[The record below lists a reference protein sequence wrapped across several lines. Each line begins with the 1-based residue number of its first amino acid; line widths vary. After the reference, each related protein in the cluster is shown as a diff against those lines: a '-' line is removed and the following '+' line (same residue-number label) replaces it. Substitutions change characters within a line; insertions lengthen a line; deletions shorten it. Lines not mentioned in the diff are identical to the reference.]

1 MAGNPAGIGKWS
13 CCTFLGMALLAASLT
28 AAHGAAFNLD
38 NVCAEASS
46 ATSQQIAQMRS
57 QVLAE
62 VARAESEAQAAEGAF
77 AQARQRLEA
86 YRTGR
91 PSQLEVDLVALFN
104 RRDAINVTDSTSF
117 EEHDLLAGQ
126 IDNLMQLAKIDILS
140 ALGGQ
145 LGVNMEPLPEPSA
158 TLVQSFLSANADR
171 ARAIANEE
179 NTREAAGA
187 ALACLKKREAT
198 FANAAEQELAYL
210 QAKATELTATFK
222 GQVQQLQAMIKA
234 AFEGRQP
241 NPAQE
246 ARIKRELKSTGEA
259 LLKVV
264 AQVQEKGGKVSAD
277 TQQMVQA
284 YQSFRA
290 KL

>member
-1 MAGNPAGIGKWS
+1 MVL
-13 CCTFLGMALLAASLT
+13 LGASLT

-38 NVCAEASS
+38 NVCSEASS
-46 ATSQQIAQMRS
+46 ATANQIAGLRR

-62 VARAESEAQAAEGAF
+62 VAQAESEVQAAESSF
-77 AQARQRLEA
+77 AQARQRLQAFRDNDVEPIIA
-86 YRTGR
+86 SLADAKKKLETTPNADADDHRAITA
-91 PSQLEVDLVALFN
+91 QLDALLWF
-104 RRDAINVTDSTSF
+104 AHT
-117 EEHDLLAGQ
+117 
-126 IDNLMQLAKIDILS
+126 DILVLATTQQDS
-140 ALGGQ
+140 VPAMIETLWWPMNAL
-145 LGVNMEPLPEPSA
+145 VT
-158 TLVQSFLSANADR
+158 TLRSTNADR
-171 ARAIANEE
+171 AAAQEQE
-179 NTREAAGA
+179 DATKEAAGA

-198 FANAAEQELAYL
+198 FANAGEQELAYL
-210 QAKATELTATFK
+210 QAKATELTATFR
-222 GQVQQLQAMIKA
+222 GHVQQLQAMIKA
-234 AFEGRQP
+234 SFEGKQP